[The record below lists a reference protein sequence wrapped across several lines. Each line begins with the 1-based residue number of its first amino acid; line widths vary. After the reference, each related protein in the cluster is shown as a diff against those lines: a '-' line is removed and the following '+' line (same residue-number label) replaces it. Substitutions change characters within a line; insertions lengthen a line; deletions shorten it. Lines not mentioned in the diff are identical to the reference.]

1 MTDEKIFEMFQN
13 FLDKLQKN
21 TDELQEMLRNHEK
34 RLIYLET
41 KKDDGNIKSKL
52 LEWMAKA
59 LIIAVTSICALA
71 GGGSLLAKVIGL

>member
-41 KKDDGNIKSKL
+41 KKDDDWKTQL
-52 LEWMAKA
+52 LMMLAKA
-59 LIIAVTSICALA
+59 L
-71 GGGSLLAKVIGL
+71 VIGLVAIGSLVGASGLIAKVVGL

>member
-21 TDELQEMLRNHEK
+21 TDELQELLRNHEK

-41 KKDDGNIKSKL
+41 KKDDDWKTQL
-52 LEWMAKA
+52 LMVLAKA
-59 LIIAVTSICALA
+59 LMIGLVAI
-71 GGGSLLAKVIGL
+71 GSLVGASGLIAKVVGL

>member
-41 KKDDGNIKSKL
+41 KKDDGLKPKIV
-52 LEWMAKA
+52 EWLAKA

>member
-1 MTDEKIFEMFQN
+1 MTDEKIFEIFQN

-41 KKDDGNIKSKL
+41 KKDDDWKTQL
-52 LEWMAKA
+52 LMMLAKA
-59 LIIAVTSICALA
+59 L
-71 GGGSLLAKVIGL
+71 VIGLVAIGSLVGASSLIAKVFCV

>member
-41 KKDDGNIKSKL
+41 KKDDGWKTQL
-52 LEWMAKA
+52 LMVLAKA
-59 LIIAVTSICALA
+59 LMIGLVAI
-71 GGGSLLAKVIGL
+71 GSLVGASGLIAKVFGV

>member
-41 KKDDGNIKSKL
+41 KKDDDWKTQL
-52 LEWMAKA
+52 LMMLAKA
-59 LIIAVTSICALA
+59 L
-71 GGGSLLAKVIGL
+71 VIGLVAIGSLVGASSLIAKVFCV

>member
-41 KKDDGNIKSKL
+41 KKDDDWKTQL
-52 LEWMAKA
+52 LMVLAKA
-59 LIIAVTSICALA
+59 LMIGLVAI
-71 GGGSLLAKVIGL
+71 GSLVGASGLIAKVVGL